1 MPWNF
6 DHAEALDRCRRLGG
20 PADQQAL
27 LTLLQGVQ
35 EHCGGALPMEA
46 LEEIACA
53 FSLRVSFLSAMV
65 RRYPSLRPAG
75 AAHRL
80 TVCCGPRCAG
90 ARLASFVE
98 RTYDVRSGGFSSK
111 GGFQFERTGCQKA
124 CRHGPC
130 ITWDGVRY
138 TGATP
143 ERIRSLVTKKP

>member
-6 DHAEALDRCRRLGG
+6 DFAEALDRCRRLGG

-27 LTLLQGVQ
+27 LTLFA
-35 EHCGGALPMEA
+35 GGAGA
-46 LEEIACA
+46 LRRRAAYGSPGEIACA

-124 CRHGPC
+124 CRHGPY

>member
-6 DHAEALDRCRRLGG
+6 DFAEALDRCRRLGG

-27 LTLLQGVQ
+27 LTLLQEVQ

-75 AAHRL
+75 RL
-80 TVCCGPRCAG
+80 LRTAMRRSAPGELCRTHIRCQVR
-90 ARLASFVE
+90 RLQLQRRLS
-98 RTYDVRSGGFSSK
+98 
-111 GGFQFERTGCQKA
+111 
-124 CRHGPC
+124 
-130 ITWDGVRY
+130 I
-138 TGATP
+138 
-143 ERIRSLVTKKP
+143 

>member
-6 DHAEALDRCRRLGG
+6 DFAEALDRCRRLGG

-27 LTLLQGVQ
+27 LTLLQEVQ

-80 TVCCGPRCAG
+80 TVCCGPRSG
-90 ARLASFVE
+90 VSAR
-98 RTYDVRSGGFSSK
+98 R
-111 GGFQFERTGCQKA
+111 
-124 CRHGPC
+124 
-130 ITWDGVRY
+130 
-138 TGATP
+138 
-143 ERIRSLVTKKP
+143 